1 MRVLNPEGSGVDE
14 NCMSS
19 GQRAVSATP
28 GKLMVPKYRM
38 AAGLFPPD
46 FLDHT

>member
-1 MRVLNPEGSGVDE
+1 MRVLNPKGRGLGEK
-14 NCMSS
+14 CMSS
-19 GQRAVSATP
+19 GQPAVSTTP
-28 GKLMVPKYRM
+28 GELMVPKYRM